1 MGADIINLSWGGYGG
16 GNQSVINT
24 VYNNYGSIVVAS
36 AGNGGNNGTNFD
48 FFAPAG
54 LNNVVSVSAIGP
66 GDNFNCW
73 ATAGTTVDLC
83 APGESVLTTSLNG
96 SYGSYNGTSF
106 SSPIVA
112 GALALVWSRFPD
124 MTGSCS
130 AGSLNG
136 MLGSGRLNINKA
148 LSAGILPSLYVAEV
162 NYLNDSDAVS
172 YTHLRAH
179 ET

>member
-1 MGADIINLSWGGYGG
+1 M
-16 GNQSVINT
+16 
-24 VYNNYGSIVVAS
+24 
-36 AGNGGNNGTNFD
+36 
-48 FFAPAG
+48 
-54 LNNVVSVSAIGP
+54 SVSAIGP

-124 MTGSCS
+124 SDKEFIIDRIISTTDEFPDMTGSCS

-136 MLGSGRLNINKA
+136 MLGSGRLNVNKA
-148 LSAGILPSLYVAEV
+148 LSAGILPSLYVAEL
-162 NYLNDSDAVS
+162 NYLNDTDDDGVLNPGEQVQVKLIIGNQVGWADGENVIATSI
-172 YTHLRAH
+172 Y
-179 ET
+179 